1 MKLYRAIFKCEGH
14 PSDLNDRLWIRQLK
28 HITQIQREQH
38 GFNSFFTAGNGDSKF
53 GLILNFSGL
62 RTLKSVTPTLTL
74 DFLEGHKFLIASAAF
89 AESRQD
95 FGGLG
100 GLQLLLHSQQLSGF
114 PFISLL

>member
-53 GLILNFSGL
+53 GLIESIELLFAMMRKVFL
-62 RTLKSVTPTLTL
+62 CQLFKILPYTPQLI
-74 DFLEGHKFLIASAAF
+74 EGHNPG
-89 AESRQD
+89 R
-95 FGGLG
+95 
-100 GLQLLLHSQQLSGF
+100 SGQC
-114 PFISLL
+114 SSGVNDLV